1 MEIQAFQNPPERRK
15 FEYETTQVAL
25 SLFRAKTKTKTAIAI
40 AIAIVIAISQN
51 LTFSNI
57 LKTKINSQIPREK
70 EKKN

>member
-40 AIAIVIAISQN
+40 AIVIAISQN